1 MKVQGVL
8 VGVAV
13 VAAAVSPLVAQSSF
27 IDVGTLGFGSSYL
40 LAVNNRGE
48 AVGYSEVTGLDSNRA
63 MLWRDGQL
71 IDLGVPPGLMLSV
84 ATDINDRG
92 QIVGW
97 SSAYQYAGARA
108 VRWQDGQPIDIL
120 PPGYEGCAAQG
131 INKRGDIV
139 GRCQSSSPWLWRD
152 GTLTFLPTLPGTGGG
167 VASDINDHGVIV
179 GTLDSAAGSVPVQWA
194 ADGTVT
200 ALGMPA
206 GALGGIAEA
215 VNDHGDIVGYV
226 NRPGFYDP
234 VIWQGGT
241 AIPLGGAW
249 GAVFG
254 YARGINNHG
263 EVAVHAFVTGSI
275 ITEYGGH
282 VWRDGQ
288 FRHLDQAT
296 SLNDI
301 SDRGVAVGL
310 VQGDASG
317 FESHGAVWPKSSTR
331 IPVHGGVR

>member
-1 MKVQGVL
+1 MKVQRVL
-8 VGVAV
+8 VGATLATVAV
-13 VAAAVSPLVAQSSF
+13 STLVAQSSF

-40 LAVNNRGE
+40 LAVNNAGE
-48 AVGYSEVTGLDSNRA
+48 AVGYSEVTGLDTNRA

-71 IDLGVPPGLMLSV
+71 IDLGVLPGLMLSV

-97 SSAYQYAGARA
+97 SSAYQYAGRRA
-108 VRWQDGQPIDIL
+108 VLWENGQPIDVL
-120 PPGYEGCAAQG
+120 PPGYDGCAAQG

-139 GRCQSSSPWLWRD
+139 GGCLSSSPWLWRD
-152 GTLTFLPTLPGTGGG
+152 GTLTYLPGLPGAASG

-179 GTLDSAAGSVPVQWA
+179 GTLESAAGSIPVRWV
-194 ADGTVT
+194 DGKVT
-200 ALGMPA
+200 ALGLPA
-206 GALGGIAEA
+206 GALGGVADA

-226 NRPGFYDP
+226 VNPSFYDP

-263 EVAVHAFVTGSI
+263 EVAVHAFVTGTI

-301 SDRGVAVGL
+301 NDRGVAVGR
-310 VQGDASG
+310 VQGDSSG
-317 FESHGAVWPKSSTR
+317 FESHGAVWPKSGTR
-331 IPVHGGVR
+331 IPVHGAVR